1 MKLEKLR
8 GQIDKI
14 DKKLLKILAE
24 RFVLTRKVGE
34 YKKEASLP
42 ARDKVREKQ
51 VFAQRKKW
59 AEELDIDRSLVEKLF
74 QLIIKKVCREHK
86 WKNL

>member
-8 GQIDKI
+8 GQIDKT
-14 DKKLLKILAE
+14 DKKLLKVLAE

-34 YKKEASLP
+34 YKKEANLP
-42 ARDKVREKQ
+42 DKDKIREKQ
-51 VFAQRKKW
+51 VFTQRKKW
-59 AEELDIDRSLVEKLF
+59 AEELDIDHSLVEKLF
-74 QLIIKKVCREHK
+74 QLIIKKVCQEHK